1 VEQESGQGIDP
12 FALQSIQIAKTIRA
26 HITVGSANSHSNPRL
41 ISHLDGDHLID
52 DEVSFL
58 SASRYLHNNGWVFSG
73 IQMATDEIKGI
84 ETQGLE
90 ELLTCGDETALRVWN
105 TKYLGEKGLW
115 KAAFG
120 KLNSLPKDQKKTFG
134 EEANRVK
141 RVLSEEY
148 EKSLTVKKEKAL
160 LASLTANPLDVSL
173 PGRTLPRG
181 RLHPA
186 TQILRQ
192 IYAVFA
198 DLGFQV
204 YRTREIETDEMN
216 FDLLNMPS
224 HHPARDMWDTFFTT
238 NPGVVLRTHTS
249 PGQIHV
255 MREAAGKPIRV
266 ILPGMCYRNEAIS
279 TRSEIQFYQ
288 VEGLTVG
295 EGVTMADLKGTI
307 VAFARRMFGPDR
319 QVRIRSSYFPFTE
332 PSIEVD
338 IDWPKDDP
346 NRDRL
351 TKGTG
356 WLEIL
361 GAGMVHPN
369 VLKAGGYDPNKVTG
383 FAFGMGPQRMLMLK
397 HAIDDIRLFWQ
408 NDLRFLRQF

>member
-1 VEQESGQGIDP
+1 
-12 FALQSIQIAKTIRA
+12 
-26 HITVGSANSHSNPRL
+26 
-41 ISHLDGDHLID
+41 
-52 DEVSFL
+52 
-58 SASRYLHNNGWVFSG
+58 
-73 IQMATDEIKGI
+73 MATDELKA
-84 ETQGLE
+84 LE
-90 ELLTCGDETALRVWN
+90 GQALTHLQQCADEAALRQWN
-105 TKYLGEKGLW
+105 TQYFGDKGLV
-115 KAAFG
+115 KAALG
-120 KLNSLPKDQKKTFG
+120 KLKEIPKDQKAAYG
-134 EEANRVK
+134 QEVNRIK
-141 RVLSEEY
+141 D
-148 EKSLTVKKEKAL
+148 SLTKAYESALAEKKEQAL
-160 LASLTANPLDVSL
+160 QASLTANPLDVTL
-173 PGRTLPRG
+173 PGRPRVRG

-192 IYAVFA
+192 VYAIFA

-204 YRTREIETDEMN
+204 YRTREVETDEMN
-216 FDLLNMPS
+216 FEFLNMPA

-238 NPGVVLRTHTS
+238 TPGAVLRTHTS

-288 VEGLTVG
+288 VEGLVVG
-295 EGVTMADLKGTI
+295 AGVTMADLKGTI
-307 VAFARRMFGPDR
+307 TAFARRMFGPER

-369 VLKAGGYDPNKVTG
+369 VLKWGGYDPAKVTG

-408 NDLRFLRQF
+408 NDLRFLQQF

>member
-1 VEQESGQGIDP
+1 MAD
-12 FALQSIQIAKTIRA
+12 AIAELK
-26 HITVGSANSHSNPRL
+26 S
-41 ISHLDGDHLID
+41 
-52 DEVSFL
+52 
-58 SASRYLHNNGWVFSG
+58 
-73 IQMATDEIKGI
+73 I
-84 ETQGLE
+84 ETEGLAQLGE
-90 ELLTCGDETALRVWN
+90 CADEAALRGWN
-105 TKYLGEKGLW
+105 TQYFGDKGAM
-115 KAAFG
+115 KAALGAIG
-120 KLNSLPKDQKKTFG
+120 KIPKEERSAYGQ
-134 EEANRVK
+134 EANRVK
-141 RVLSEEY
+141 VALETAYAAVLAQA
-148 EKSLTVKKEKAL
+148 KEKAL
-160 LASLTANPLDVSL
+160 QISLTTNPLDVTL
-173 PGRTLPRG
+173 PGRTKPRG

-192 IYAVFA
+192 IYAIFA
-198 DLGFQV
+198 DMGFQV
-204 YRTREIETDEMN
+204 YRTREVETDEMN
-216 FDLLNMPS
+216 FEHLNMPA

-238 NPGVVLRTHTS
+238 TPGVVLRTHTS

-255 MREAAGKPIRV
+255 MREMHPKPIRV

-279 TRSEIQFYQ
+279 TRSEIQFHQ
-288 VEGLTVG
+288 VEGLAIG
-295 EGVTMADLKGTI
+295 EGITMADLKGTI
-307 VAFARRMFGPDR
+307 TSFARRMFGPER

-346 NRDRL
+346 NCDRL

-356 WLEIL
+356 WLEIM

-369 VLKAGGYDPNKVTG
+369 VMKAGGYDPAKVTG